1 MSLLSYAK
9 QAINPADVESVIK
22 ALTSDYLTQGPLVE
36 KFEEQIAE
44 FFGAKYVRVTNS
56 ATSALICAC
65 RALDIG
71 CDSLVWT
78 TPNSFV
84 ATANSALLCG
94 ASVDFVD
101 IDFLTG
107 NMSEIE
113 LGEKLKRASIS
124 NSLPDALI
132 VVHYAGIPVDME
144 KVGELARTYRIKVI
158 EDASHAI
165 GGKYQSGDP
174 IGSCRYSDLTVFS
187 FHAVKNMTT
196 GEGGCVLTNSSS
208 LANRTAYARSHGINR
223 QDSLALGEGVD
234 PWFYDQV
241 DLGYNFRMSDFAA
254 ALGLSQLS
262 RLTHFVEVRKSL
274 VARYRSGLDP
284 SISLITGLEMP
295 FVAPH
300 IAVVQI
306 PENLVARKRDIYDHL
321 KANGI
326 VLNVH
331 YRPIYQHSFFA
342 KNNRFEE
349 NSCPNAEAF
358 YLRSFSLPLQV
369 SMGLFD
375 IDRVVDSLNTV
386 ITSFGAKGS

>member
-9 QAINPADVESVIK
+9 QEINHSDVESVIK
-22 ALTSDYLTQGPLVE
+22 ALTSDFLTQGPLVE
-36 KFEEQIAE
+36 KFEEQLAK

-56 ATSALICAC
+56 ATSGLICAC
-65 RALDIG
+65 RALGIG
-71 CDSLVWT
+71 QGSLVWT

-94 ASVDFVD
+94 ASVDFID

-113 LGEKLKRASIS
+113 LEEKLKRASIS
-124 NSLPDALI
+124 NSLPDALV
-132 VVHYAGIPVDME
+132 VVHYAGIPVNME
-144 KVGELARTYRIKVI
+144 KVGELARTYGIRVI
-158 EDASHAI
+158 EDASHAV
-165 GGKYQSGDP
+165 GSKYPSGDSV
-174 IGSCRYSDLTVFS
+174 GSCRYSDLTVFS

-196 GEGGCVLTNSSS
+196 GEGGCILTNSSS
-208 LANRTAYARSHGINR
+208 LAEKTAYARSHGINR
-223 QDSLALGEGVD
+223 KDSRASCANID

-262 RLTHFVEVRKSL
+262 QLTDFVEVRKSL
-274 VARYRSGLDP
+274 VAHYKSGLDP

-300 IAVVQI
+300 IAVIQI
-306 PENLVARKRDIYDHL
+306 PENTVAHKRDIYEQL

-342 KNNRFEE
+342 ANNRFEG
-349 NSCPNAEAF
+349 NCCPNAEAF
-358 YLRSFSLPLQV
+358 YRRSFTLPLRV
-369 SMGLFD
+369 SMKLAD
-375 IDRVVDSLNTV
+375 IERVLDSLNAV
-386 ITSFGAKGS
+386 VSKFGATTA